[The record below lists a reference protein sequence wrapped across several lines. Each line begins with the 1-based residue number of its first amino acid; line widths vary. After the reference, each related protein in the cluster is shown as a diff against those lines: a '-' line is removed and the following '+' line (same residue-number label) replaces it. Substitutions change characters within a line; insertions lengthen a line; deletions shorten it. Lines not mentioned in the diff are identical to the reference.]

1 MLFYTLTLSSEQHGL
16 HLAFSQ
22 VRACP
27 SRRSSSGSLAPP
39 SLPWPRGLAL
49 FISHFGGRTV
59 KTGENEVSFTLL
71 LHVQI
76 LFLQVYHFSIALL
89 QPSIIF
95 LKNKIYQ
102 TYTLNS
108 YSSVFLTKITIDGET
123 RISQSWQAL
132 HSIKELKK
140 NSSIARKYQNVG
152 KRKTLSYNAM
162 IESENHYLIIILLI
176 TQVRITTK

>member
-1 MLFYTLTLSSEQHGL
+1 MTPL
-16 HLAFSQ
+16 
-22 VRACP
+22 
-27 SRRSSSGSLAPP
+27 
-39 SLPWPRGLAL
+39 SLPWSHGLVL

-59 KTGENEVSFTLL
+59 KTEENEVSFTLL
-71 LHVQI
+71 LHFQI
-76 LFLQVYHFSIALL
+76 LFLYVYHFSIALL

-140 NSSIARKYQNVG
+140 KFFHCKKISKCGKKENSFLQWNDRIRKPLFDNHPTNNSG
-152 KRKTLSYNAM
+152 
-162 IESENHYLIIILLI
+162 ENHD
-176 TQVRITTK
+176 